1 MGEWTGEV
9 EDILEKL
16 RINAVNLSEYH
27 RKRYYHFKAYGKWF
41 RLPLIVLASI
51 NSTASVGLQPLM
63 EQQII
68 SGITCLIGM
77 FMGIISAY
85 ELYLGIQGN
94 MELEL
99 KQSKD
104 FYTLSIDLFKT
115 LSLRRENRGEDGKD
129 YLNKKY
135 SHYIKL
141 TEASNLLKRK
151 LSVDTLTTIP
161 QDFID
166 MTPKGSDD
174 GVELTLPRVYQTPR
188 PSYSEK
194 DLTGMVDA
202 IDEKMVKI
210 TEETEEDTLLKS
222 QDIL

>member
-16 RINAVNLSEYH
+16 RINCVNLSEYH

-68 SGITCLIGM
+68 SGITCIIGM